1 MASYSL
7 SITDADAEASA
18 LLRRSRDDGYD
29 SVTVPY
35 DQDSVDAWRLG
46 ASQPGMDVLMMHK
59 LLEVCEFALRRTD
72 THLPV
77 HTHAAQCA
85 RLHIW

>member
-1 MASYSL
+1 MHFADMASYSL
-7 SITDADAEASA
+7 SITDADAEAST

-46 ASQPGMDVLMMHK
+46 ASQPGMDINMMQK
-59 LLEVCEFALRRTD
+59 LLEVRRFVLCSTD
-72 THLPV
+72 THWSV
-77 HTHAAQCA
+77 HTDTPG
-85 RLHIW
+85 